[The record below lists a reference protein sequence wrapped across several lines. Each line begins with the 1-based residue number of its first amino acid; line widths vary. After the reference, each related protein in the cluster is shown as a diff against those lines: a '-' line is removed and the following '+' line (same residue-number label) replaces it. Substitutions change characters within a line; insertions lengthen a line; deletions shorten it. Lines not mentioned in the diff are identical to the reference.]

1 MATLTRQ
8 AILGEEFSEL
18 FAEGAPAA
26 SARTADREDLCDR
39 LIANLRAQL
48 GLYGDYLALAE
59 RQRLALVNR
68 RLSDNVDVN
77 DAIEKLLHSLA
88 GLEEERIRLVTSIL
102 VPRGTGEASTPA
114 PAPIKCET
122 IYPLVSA
129 VSAARLKE
137 CRDALVEAM
146 GALRQILV
154 VNQALIE
161 NGSKIIHTTIGIFT
175 SVAGRS
181 KIDRMGLYTA
191 KGGVNYGRVQI
202 RNLVN
207 RSV

>member
-1 MATLTRQ
+1 MGTLTRQ

-26 SARTADREDLCDR
+26 SDRAADREDLCAR
-39 LIANLRAQL
+39 LVANLRSQ
-48 GLYGDYLALAE
+48 LALYLDYRGLAD

-68 RLSDNVDVN
+68 RLPENVAVN
-77 DAIEKLLHSLA
+77 DAIEKLLHSLS
-88 GLEEERIRLVTSIL
+88 GLEEERTRLVTSL
-102 VPRGTGEASTPA
+102 LGPRGTGDASTPA
-114 PAPIKCET
+114 PVKCEA

-129 VSAARLKE
+129 GSAARLKQ

>member
-1 MATLTRQ
+1 MDAFTRQ

-18 FAEGAPAA
+18 FADGAPAD
-26 SARTADREDLCDR
+26 SARMADRENQCAR
-39 LIANLRAQL
+39 LLANLRAQL
-48 GLYGDYLALAE
+48 GLYTDYRGLAE

-102 VPRGTGEASTPA
+102 GPRGTGEASA
-114 PAPIKCET
+114 PAHAKCEA

-129 VSAARLKE
+129 GSAASLKE
-137 CRDALVEAM
+137 CRDALVQAM
-146 GALRQILV
+146 GALRRILV
-154 VNQALIE
+154 VNRALVE
-161 NGSKIIHTTIGIFT
+161 NGSRIIHTTIGILT

-191 KGGVNYGRVQI
+191 KGGVNYGRLQI